1 MNLSLRANEKI
12 YINGAI
18 LKFDRKVSLE
28 LMNDATFLLET
39 HVIQPDQTT
48 TPLRQLYFVVQTM
61 LIDPKNTGAAR
72 MLFDRM
78 LMTTICIFEDAT
90 VLFGLEHIDRLI
102 AEERYFEAL
111 KQLRALYPAEA
122 GILASSGQAREPMY
136 EKTVAPMAIVAKRLD
151 SPKRIDTATRLDS
164 HVA

>member
-61 LIDPKNTGAAR
+61 LIDPRNAVAAR
-72 MLFDRM
+72 LLFDRM
-78 LMTTICIFEDAT
+78 LMTTACIFEDAA
-90 VLFGLEHIDRLI
+90 VLLGLQAIDALI

-122 GILASSGQAREPMY
+122 IILASSGQAREPMF
-136 EKTVAPMAIVAKRLD
+136 EKTSPPMAIVSKRLE
-151 SPKRIDTATRLDS
+151 T

>member
-61 LIDPKNTGAAR
+61 LIDPKNAGAAR

-136 EKTVAPMAIVAKRLD
+136 EKTVPPMAIVAKR
-151 SPKRIDTATRLDS
+151 IDTAKRLDS

>member
-28 LMNDATFLLET
+28 LMNDATFLLEA
-39 HVIQPDQTT
+39 HVIQPDETT

-61 LIDPKNTGAAR
+61 LIEPRNAGAAR
-72 MLFDRM
+72 LLFDRM
-78 LMTTICIFEDAT
+78 LMTTACIFEDAT
-90 VLFGLEHIDRLI
+90 VLLGLQQIDRLI

-122 GILASSGQAREPMY
+122 AILASPGQAREPNIDGTMS
-136 EKTVAPMAIVAKRLD
+136 KKVAIVAERLD
-151 SPKRIDTATRLDS
+151 A

>member
-61 LIDPKNTGAAR
+61 LIDPRNAGAAR
-72 MLFDRM
+72 LLFDRM
-78 LMTTICIFEDAT
+78 LMTTACIFEDAA
-90 VLFGLEHIDRLI
+90 VLLGLQTIDALI
-102 AEERYFEAL
+102 AEERYFDAL
-111 KQLRALYPAEA
+111 KQLRSLYPAEA
-122 GILASSGQAREPMY
+122 TILASSGQAREPMF
-136 EKTVAPMAIVAKRLD
+136 EKTSPPVAIVAKRLE
-151 SPKRIDTATRLDS
+151 S

>member
-18 LKFDRKVSLE
+18 LRFDRKVSLE

-39 HVIQPDQTT
+39 HVIQPDETT

-61 LIDPKNTGAAR
+61 LIEPRNADTAR
-72 MLFDRM
+72 LLFDRM
-78 LMTTICIFEDAT
+78 MLTTACIFEDAT
-90 VLFGLEHIDRLI
+90 ILVGLQRIDRLV

-111 KQLRALYPAEA
+111 KQLRGLYPAEA
-122 GILASSGQAREPMY
+122 AILASSGQAPDPIF
-136 EKTVAPMAIVAKRLD
+136 EKTILQMAVVQPRLD
-151 SPKRIDTATRLDS
+151 SQFA
-164 HVA
+164 

>member
-28 LMNDATFLLET
+28 LMNDATFLLEA

-48 TPLRQLYFVVQTM
+48 TPLRQLYFVIQTM
-61 LIDPKNTGAAR
+61 LIDPKNAGIAR
-72 MLFDRM
+72 QLFDRM
-78 LMTTICIFEDAT
+78 LMTTACIFEDAT
-90 VLFGLEHIDRLI
+90 VLFGLQHIDRLI

-111 KQLRALYPAEA
+111 KQLRALYPTEA
-122 GILASSGQAREPMY
+122 TILASSGQAREPMF
-136 EKTVAPMAIVAKRLD
+136 EQTIPRMAVVPA
-151 SPKRIDTATRLDS
+151 RLDS

>member
-18 LKFDRKVSLE
+18 LRFDRKVSLE

-39 HVIQPDQTT
+39 HVLQPDQTT

-61 LIDPKNTGAAR
+61 LIEPRNAGTAR
-72 MLFDRM
+72 LLFDRM
-78 LMTTICIFEDAT
+78 LLTTACIFEDEAI
-90 VLFGLEHIDRLI
+90 LLGLQHIDKLI

-122 GILASSGQAREPMY
+122 AILASSGQAREPMF
-136 EKTVAPMAIVAKRLD
+136 EKTSPNLPIVPMRLE
-151 SPKRIDTATRLDS
+151 A

>member
-18 LKFDRKVSLE
+18 LKFDRKVSIE
-28 LMNDATFLLET
+28 LMNDAAFLLET
-39 HVIQPDQTT
+39 HVIQPDETT

-61 LIDPKNTGAAR
+61 LIEPRNAGTAR
-72 MLFDRM
+72 LLFDRM
-78 LMTTICIFEDAT
+78 LMTTACIFEDAT
-90 VLFGLEHIDRLI
+90 VLFGLQHIDKLI

-122 GILASSGQAREPMY
+122 AILASPGQAREPIFDETMP
-136 EKTVAPMAIVAKRLD
+136 KKVAIV
-151 SPKRIDTATRLDS
+151 ATRLDA

>member
-18 LKFDRKVSLE
+18 LKFDRKVSFE

-61 LIDPKNTGAAR
+61 LIDPKNAGAAR
-72 MLFDRM
+72 LLFDRM
-78 LMTTICIFEDAT
+78 LMTTACIFEDAT
-90 VLFGLEHIDRLI
+90 VLRGLESVDRLI

-111 KQLRALYPAEA
+111 KQLRALYPTEA
-122 GILASSGQAREPMY
+122 AILASSEQAPQPMLEPRIACRSVEPM
-136 EKTVAPMAIVAKRLD
+136 RLE
-151 SPKRIDTATRLDS
+151 TQF
-164 HVA
+164 V

>member
-1 MNLSLRANEKI
+1 MNLSLRAHEKI

-28 LMNDATFLLET
+28 LMNDATFLLES

-61 LIDPKNTGAAR
+61 LIDPKNAGTAR
-72 MLFDRM
+72 LLFDRM
-78 LMTTICIFEDAT
+78 LMTTACIFEDPA
-90 VLFGLEHIDRLI
+90 VLLGLQRIDTLI
-102 AEERYFEAL
+102 AEERYFEVL

-122 GILASSGQAREPMY
+122 TILASSGQAREPIF
-136 EKTVAPMAIVAKRLD
+136 EKTIPKMAVVAA
-151 SPKRIDTATRLDS
+151 RLDS

>member
-39 HVIQPDQTT
+39 HVIQPDETT

-61 LIDPKNTGAAR
+61 LIDPRNAGAAR
-72 MLFDRM
+72 LLFDRM
-78 LMTTICIFEDAT
+78 LLTTACIFEDAA
-90 VLFGLEHIDRLI
+90 VLAGLERIDQLI
-102 AEERYFEAL
+102 AEERSFEAL
-111 KQLRALYPAEA
+111 KQLRALYPMEA
-122 GILASSGQAREPMY
+122 TILASSGQATQP
-136 EKTVAPMAIVAKRLD
+136 TLD
-151 SPKRIDTATRLDS
+151 PSIPSRAFAETPLETQFA
-164 HVA
+164 

>member
-61 LIDPKNTGAAR
+61 LIDPKNAGAAR

-151 SPKRIDTATRLDS
+151 SPKRIDTAKRLDS